1 MILADENID
10 FRIISALRNAGVKVV
25 SVYESYRGIPDA
37 EVIEQSLN
45 PNQIILTEDKDFGE
59 WVFSHKTKNLSV
71 IFLRYKFSDTEKIIR
86 ILLELI
92 SSKQEGLFNH
102 YTTITIDKTRM
113 RSI

>member
-1 MILADENID
+1 MKQE
-10 FRIISALRNAGVKVV
+10 F
-25 SVYESYRGIPDA
+25 YEDYRGISDA
-37 EVIEQSLN
+37 EVIQKSLN

-71 IFLRYKFSDTEKIIR
+71 VFLRYKFPDTHQIIHV
-86 ILLELI
+86 LLELI

-102 YTTITIDKTRM
+102 FTTVTVDKARM